1 MTSFWSAWIIILTV
15 ITLVL
20 VTWLLLANRTT
31 TVKDEENPTT
41 GHVYDGI
48 EEYDNPLPSWWFKM
62 FVISIVFAVGY
73 LIAYPGLGNFKGVL
87 GWTSVGQWQADVD
100 KADAKTAELYAGY
113 VSTPVEQ
120 LAENN
125 KAMRLGRRIF
135 SNNCAICHGTEA
147 KGGYGFPNL
156 TDKDWLYGS
165 SAQEIKHSIAAGRN
179 GMMPA
184 WESILGEQGL
194 TDMTGYVFALSKG
207 NAAEQYPAAAEKFAM
222 LCAACHMPD
231 GSGNPLM
238 GAPRLND
245 DIWLYGGDPGQVKQ
259 TLALGR
265 NGKMPAQGETLSA
278 DKIHLLTAYVYSLSN
293 PVSPAKAKP

>member
-194 TDMTGYVFALSKG
+194 TDMTGYVVALSKG